1 MYAGDSPAVQHSTAY
16 IVGFSTLVCVVCALF
31 VAGTEVSLRPLK
43 ERNILMDR
51 QKNILAVAGLLQ
63 PGEKVGPDEIALR
76 FKESIRPKIIE
87 LATGEV
93 NESIDPVTFNQRDA
107 ARDPDRS
114 SRAPANP
121 SKILRVPDEA
131 LIYEVMKDD
140 QLKSIIIPIE
150 GYGLWSTLYGY
161 LAIAPDLTTIL
172 GITYYDQKETAGLG
186 GEVENPAWKAKWVGR
201 KAFDERG
208 RIKIAVNKGPAGPPD
223 EDPYRVDGLSGAT
236 ITSRGV
242 TNMLHFWLGQE
253 GFGSYLSRLRSQ
265 AGA

>member
-1 MYAGDSPAVQHSTAY
+1 MPANATQADDNALHGLIDLERYPIDQLDGERGRV
-16 IVGFSTLVCVVCALF
+16 LVEECRAQLGQDGCVV
-31 VAGTEVSLRPLK
+31 LK
-43 ERNILMDR
+43 
-51 QKNILAVAGLLQ
+51 G
-63 PGEKVGPDEIALR
+63 
-76 FKESIRPKIIE
+76 F
-87 LATGEV
+87 
-93 NESIDPVTFNQRDA
+93 
-107 ARDPDRS
+107 
-114 SRAPANP
+114 
-121 SKILRVPDEA
+121 VPDEA